1 MHWSQSDFFS
11 WSPINRV
18 RIQNGV
24 NKNNVFCIIIV
35 FRNVGENHIAS
46 LQGRLFVNNTEMMD
60 LILSHNIIG
69 QIVENAFI
77 GLDNLKYL

>member
-1 MHWSQSDFFS
+1 MIYFEK
-11 WSPINRV
+11 PYIRV
-18 RIQNGV
+18 GIQNGV
-24 NKNNVFCIIIV
+24 NKNNVFSTN
-35 FRNVGENHIAS
+35 FFSRNVGENHIES

-69 QIVENAFI
+69 KIVENAFI

>member
-1 MHWSQSDFFS
+1 
-11 WSPINRV
+11 
-18 RIQNGV
+18 V